1 MSPLP
6 VCLDR
11 KVRGSLQHG
20 FLLGAGEKLRPPA
33 RHRRT
38 RLQGEPVGR
47 QQGQLHH
54 GEVTRW
60 CDPSDQCLTESCPLL
75 SQSLTGHKSPV
86 ECVQFSM
93 SEDQIVTGSQS
104 GSIRV
109 WDMEAAKSK
118 REGKGSMVSKSVNT
132 SLHHINIAPKA
143 KPRDSVNCRPSSLM
157 SLLLR
162 G

>member
-1 MSPLP
+1 MAVTLSPP

-20 FLLGAGEKLRPPA
+20 FLFGVGEKLRPPA

-38 RLQGEPVGR
+38 RLQGEPMGR

-54 GEVTRW
+54 GEVTRSR
-60 CDPSDQCLTESCPLL
+60 DHSGQCLTESCLLL

-118 REGKGSMVSKSVNT
+118 REGRGSMVSKKSVTT
-132 SLHHINIAPKA
+132 SLYHINIPY
-143 KPRDSVNCRPSSLM
+143 RT
-157 SLLLR
+157 
-162 G
+162 